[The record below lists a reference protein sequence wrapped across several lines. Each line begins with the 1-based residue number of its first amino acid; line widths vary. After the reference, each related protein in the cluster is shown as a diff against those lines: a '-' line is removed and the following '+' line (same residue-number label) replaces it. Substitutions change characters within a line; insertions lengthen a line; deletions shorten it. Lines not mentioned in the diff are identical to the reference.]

1 MNSNRSKYFTGCKG
15 ILLEETVIGEATER
29 VDVQHSGE
37 DESTTNPNEDTDSD
51 TTTVDENEDS
61 TDETVTQKDE
71 DYNGACIDGEDCI
84 QVGIFL

>member
-1 MNSNRSKYFTGCKG
+1 MK
-15 ILLEETVIGEATER
+15 ILLEEIGIGEATER
-29 VDVQHSGE
+29 VDVQSGE
-37 DESTTNPNEDTDSD
+37 DESTTNPNEDTDSE

-71 DYNGACIDGEDCI
+71 DYNGSCIDGEDCI